1 MHIHDN
7 TTNISVKVQALANN
21 KILNEYHSARD
32 GHKVTSIIPVISKE
46 QIKLK
51 CSYKTATKETLEWDF
66 SIDGVLRFTMFSC
79 SEAPTWKFTN
89 KDFEFCYD
97 ARHQE
102 GAAVECNMIVEP
114 ISGPLQQEENVK
126 LVPGIGEIKIQIFRG
141 GIHSTELRRPSV
153 TDMECWK
160 SIIPSQENL
169 ALPPTHWISLVPAP
183 PKTESP
189 RRKLLRNMP
198 KNLNLRDPNGPWV
211 EFIFLYRDSGKLASL
226 ADIGLQDNADALDF
240 SFSSTPRLSAIKEEY
255 SQLDDTDHRQ
265 SSVIW
270 NHDQSLIDVDTHS
283 TGFVDDEVSIG
294 RGLECTATKAQE
306 VQAQRKRTYRD
317 MALSEEAVAAC
328 PEKLNDAVMSKARE
342 RFEAAKLAA
351 AERRRQRDEGIQ
363 KRTKELDEA
372 DRRQQ
377 ALQTALDQRYEQ
389 LCVELEAREEAEEEK
404 YRFETDRLAAE
415 SKRLTDRCADIK
427 TQLALL
433 ENKPQDS

>member
-1 MHIHDN
+1 MARGLSSFSSIE
-7 TTNISVKVQALANN
+7 TRVWEVSLYGVQLT
-21 KILNEYHSARD
+21 D
-32 GHKVTSIIPVISKE
+32 TSP
-46 QIKLK
+46 
-51 CSYKTATKETLEWDF
+51 
-66 SIDGVLRFTMFSC
+66 
-79 SEAPTWKFTN
+79 
-89 KDFEFCYD
+89 
-97 ARHQE
+97 
-102 GAAVECNMIVEP
+102 
-114 ISGPLQQEENVK
+114 
-126 LVPGIGEIKIQIFRG
+126 
-141 GIHSTELRRPSV
+141 
-153 TDMECWK
+153 
-160 SIIPSQENL
+160 
-169 ALPPTHWISLVPAP
+169 
-183 PKTESP
+183 
-189 RRKLLRNMP
+189 
-198 KNLNLRDPNGPWV
+198 
-211 EFIFLYRDSGKLASL
+211 GKLASL

-389 LCVELEAREEAEEEK
+389 LCVELEVS
-404 YRFETDRLAAE
+404 LAMALSHVSIE
-415 SKRLTDRCADIK
+415 FWIK
-427 TQLALL
+427 TF
-433 ENKPQDS
+433 